1 MALNSMLRRA
11 TSSVLP
17 LAIRATVGSARSF
30 HSVISTAQKV
40 KLGHA
45 LTQKS
50 FSPFLRFST
59 AAAVSKTSLDE
70 SLIRILESEIDCA
83 QKDNLEYG
91 DIEDGFPFEI
101 ENNPG
106 QRTIILKSNY
116 QNETIRVEV
125 DIPQSDEIEEGE
137 NDDDNDDDD
146 DDDASDEKANSGS
159 SIPLVV
165 SITKGSGLCLEFGIT
180 ALPDE
185 ICIDSLSIKL
195 PDTSEDQLA
204 YEGPDFNDLD
214 ENLQKAFHKYLEI
227 RGIKP
232 STTNTLHSLV
242 GGSAGD
248 GRIGCG
254 GGFCCAK
261 SVVGGPA
268 CERVPKDG
276 SAVDG
281 LERRWV
287 EEMNQE
293 ARHGPLYFDLNTGA
307 KIPSVGLGTW
317 KAPPGVVGQ
326 AVIAAVKAGYRHI
339 DCASVYDNE
348 KEVGVALKELFSS
361 GVVQRS
367 ELFITSKL
375 WCSSHAPED
384 VSKALSKSL
393 ADLQLEYIDL
403 YLIHWPFRTKPGSH
417 GFAPEVMAPLCLP
430 ETWNAMEG
438 LYASGQARAIGVSNF
453 STKKLQDLLIHAKVP
468 PAVVQVECHPVWQ
481 QPALHNFCKS
491 TGIHLTAYSPLG
503 SPGSWVKGEV
513 LKEPILIEIAEKL
526 NKSPAQVSLRWG
538 LQSGH
543 SVLPKSVNES
553 RIKENLSLFD
563 WFIPPEL
570 FSKLSEIHQQR
581 LLRGEFAIHE
591 TLSPYKSLQELWDG
605 EI

>member
-1 MALNSMLRRA
+1 
-11 TSSVLP
+11 
-17 LAIRATVGSARSF
+17 
-30 HSVISTAQKV
+30 
-40 KLGHA
+40 
-45 LTQKS
+45 
-50 FSPFLRFST
+50 
-59 AAAVSKTSLDE
+59 
-70 SLIRILESEIDCA
+70 
-83 QKDNLEYG
+83 
-91 DIEDGFPFEI
+91 
-101 ENNPG
+101 
-106 QRTIILKSNY
+106 
-116 QNETIRVEV
+116 
-125 DIPQSDEIEEGE
+125 
-137 NDDDNDDDD
+137 
-146 DDDASDEKANSGS
+146 
-159 SIPLVV
+159 
-165 SITKGSGLCLEFGIT
+165 
-180 ALPDE
+180 
-185 ICIDSLSIKL
+185 
-195 PDTSEDQLA
+195 
-204 YEGPDFNDLD
+204 
-214 ENLQKAFHKYLEI
+214 
-227 RGIKP
+227 
-232 STTNTLHSLV
+232 
-242 GGSAGD
+242 
-248 GRIGCG
+248 
-254 GGFCCAK
+254 
-261 SVVGGPA
+261 
-268 CERVPKDG
+268 
-276 SAVDG
+276 
-281 LERRWV
+281 
-287 EEMNQE
+287 MNQE

-403 YLIHWPFRTKPGSH
+403 YLIHWPFRTKPGSN
-417 GFAPEVMAPLCLP
+417 GFAPEFMAPLCLP

-453 STKKLQDLLIHAKVP
+453 STKKLQDLLTHAKVP